1 MKHSGKI
8 FWLVV
13 FTAIML
19 YLQIQC
25 CDSLTYLE
33 QMQMFLFTSDYASEV
48 IKQPSGLAV
57 YVSRFLTQ
65 FFCLQW
71 VGAAIVAALL
81 TAVGI
86 LFHNALKCIVKP
98 GNGLLS
104 ASFALLPVCAL
115 MYLQHD
121 FNYSMAGTVAL
132 LVALGAMCAIEAVRN
147 PYVRLAVAIVVWP
160 DLYMLIG
167 PVAIVGVLLQL
178 AVELIRRCPKW
189 YLTLLPMLAV
199 SGMATW
205 CVSSGMLAEWRT
217 ALSADMYYDS
227 MVSTMKLLFPYYA
240 IVLALLLA
248 LGSTMLPNGYPK
260 LKTLMA
266 MLVVA
271 SGVGAFIGLET
282 TDEADRAMR
291 SSAKNYQRL
300 TNGLWD
306 EIIDDFEK
314 SDRHTIEDYNVLH
327 IALAEKGQLHSKLF
341 AYRQPGV
348 HALIAPWDNSLSA
361 AMYLSEIYYRIG
373 DIVWTQKL
381 SFEGTV
387 ASTAGGSARL
397 LKRLVDTN
405 LICGEYRVAEKYI
418 YILEHTLMYSDWAH
432 ERRRLLDNDSA
443 VEADA
448 DLGVRRRA
456 YRGNGNYAE
465 AFDITGILERLAQN
479 NPTNR
484 LPIDYLTAF
493 YMLTK
498 DSANFTR
505 IVEKYYGTEVL
516 QSLSPQLQQA
526 IVAANRFDFGFCLS
540 HGVSE
545 STINQFRSVSLFVEV
560 NQVDSKF
567 DELFYERYGDTYWYY
582 LTINSDGQ

>member
-13 FTAIML
+13 FAAILL
-19 YLQIQC
+19 YLQMEC

-33 QMQMFLFTSDYASEV
+33 QMQLFLFTSDYASEV
-48 IKQPSGLAV
+48 IKQPSGMAV

-65 FFCLQW
+65 FFCLPW
-71 VGAAIVAALL
+71 IGAAIVAALL
-81 TAVGI
+81 TLVGV
-86 LFHNALKCIVKP
+86 LFQQVLKSIVKP
-98 GNGLLS
+98 GNVLLS
-104 ASFALLPVCAL
+104 ASFALLPVCGL
-115 MYLQHD
+115 LYLHHD

-132 LVALGAMCAIEAVRN
+132 AVALCALWVIEAVRN
-147 PYVRLAVAIVVWP
+147 PYVRFAVAIVVWP

-167 PVAIVGVLLQL
+167 PVAMAGVLLQL
-178 AVELIRRCPKW
+178 AVELIRRRPMW
-189 YLTLLPMLAV
+189 YLMFLPMLAV
-199 SGMATW
+199 SGMAVW

-227 MVSTMKLLFPYYA
+227 MVGPMKLLFPYCA
-240 IVLALLLA
+240 IVLSLLLS
-248 LGSTMLPNGYPK
+248 LGSAKLPDGHAK

-266 MLVVA
+266 MLVVVL
-271 SGVGAFIGLET
+271 GVGVFIGLEA
-282 TDEADRAMR
+282 TDDADRAMR
-291 SSAKNYQRL
+291 SSAKNYHRL

-306 EIIDDFEK
+306 AIIYDFEK
-314 SDRHTIEDYNVLH
+314 SDQHTIEDYNVLH
-327 IALAEKGQLHSKLF
+327 IALAEKGKLHSNLF
-341 AYRQPGV
+341 AYHQPGV

-381 SFEGTV
+381 AFEGTV
-387 ASTAGGSARL
+387 ASTAGGSAQL

-405 LICGEYRVAEKYI
+405 IICGEYRVAEKYI

-448 DLGVRRRA
+448 DLGVRRGA

-516 QSLSPQLQQA
+516 PSLSPQLQQA

-567 DELFYERYGDTYWYY
+567 DELFYDRYGDTYWYY
-582 LTINSDGQ
+582 LTINSDEQ